1 MNLKDFLIKNN
12 IDYKEVIS
20 LYLFIEEINSDITEF
35 HETHGQY
42 DTYPEHILNELDSAE
57 EKFEEYKNIYKKEYP
72 ESNFENE
79 VYDLFCDYLENKVED
94 IKAIKTNLTSM

>member
-42 DTYPEHILNELDSAE
+42 DTYPEHIYDLEKSE
-57 EKFEEYKNIYKKEYP
+57 EKFEKYKILFKQEYP